1 MRNTGTACDANF
13 KLGIFSVKLMS
24 NHISVLDGKL
34 RTERIERGQDRLTA
48 VEVGLKHVQEDVTEI
63 KEGQKEN
70 TKAVISINE
79 AVQKLTMIAEQN
91 QSYEPRIKALEDWK
105 RSIMLKLAG
114 ISGALT
120 AGWYFIGEKVTQII
134 SG

>member
-1 MRNTGTACDANF
+1 M
-13 KLGIFSVKLMS
+13 
-24 NHISVLDGKL
+24 
-34 RTERIERGQDRLTA
+34 TA